1 MGKTNLTT
9 EKIESF
15 LSCCRGFLHWEQN
28 SLEDISVCEELSVNE
43 SGYDL
48 HFSPSLP
55 LEGGEVIIEKFR
67 FVSEYLHAI
76 SVSTNVSLSEIPTS
90 SNPYLEEKAR
100 SLLESYFE
108 YQSLIDF
115 LLQKLPLKLRTWPFE
130 GSRSENFEVKVSNE
144 KHHQGT
150 LLYNL
155 TSNSVMWPAHLYNEL
170 LLIKRC
176 YFHGLDP
183 FPPFNT
189 KKSFYPD
196 VGFLPC
202 PEMSVIRYALANQN
216 KISSFIIEIQ
226 CLSRLEGQDWSGAFS
241 RIIFGLILSEGDIRR
256 TCDLVADQLADPRN
270 IKFLEALVSSWR
282 NDSKTRHLPFK
293 LIRTLCA
300 LAKRGGSSQ
309 LAAVVPAIS
318 DHVSVHL
325 GALEKSMLLHA
336 GNQNLFQELKV
347 AALSYV
353 LTRSH
358 NNFSAEDQ
366 AMCFVLESLIYSNPK
381 SGRQALADMLT
392 YLDDK
397 GGYSHLNYVVKGLL
411 S

>member
-43 SGYDL
+43 SEYDL
-48 HFSPSLP
+48 HFFPSLP
-55 LEGGEVIIEKFR
+55 LEGGVIIEKFR
-67 FVSEYLHAI
+67 FVSEYLHAV
-76 SVSTNVSLSEIPTS
+76 SVSTNVSLSEMPAS
-90 SNPYLEEKAR
+90 SNPYLEERAR

-115 LLQKLPLKLRTWPFE
+115 LLQKLPLELRTWPFE
-130 GSRSENFEVKVSNE
+130 GSRSENFEVKVSSE

-155 TSNSVMWPAHLYNEL
+155 TSNSVMWPSDLYNEL

-176 YFHGLDP
+176 CFHGLDP
-183 FPPFNT
+183 YPHFNT
-189 KKSFYPD
+189 KRSFYPD
-196 VGFLPC
+196 VGFLPT
-202 PEMSVIRYALANQN
+202 PEMSVIRYALANQV
-216 KISSFIIEIQ
+216 KISSFIIELQ
-226 CLSRLEGQDWSGAFS
+226 CLSRLEGQDWSVAFS
-241 RIIFGLILSEGDIRR
+241 RIIFSLILSEGDIRR
-256 TCDLVADQLADPRN
+256 ICDLVADQLSEPRN
-270 IKFLEALVSSWR
+270 IKSLEVQVSSWR

-300 LAKRGGSSQ
+300 LSKRGGSSQ
-309 LAAVVPAIS
+309 LAAVVPSIS
-318 DHVSVHL
+318 DDLAIHL
-325 GALEKSMLLHA
+325 GTLEKSMLLHA
-336 GNQNLFQELKV
+336 GNHNLFQELKGI
-347 AALSYV
+347 AFSYV

-358 NNFSAEDQ
+358 KNFNADDQ
-366 AMCFVLESLIYSNPK
+366 AICFVLESLIYSNLK
-381 SGRQALADMLT
+381 SGRQALADMLA

-397 GGYSHLNYVVKGLL
+397 GGYSDLNFAVKQLI